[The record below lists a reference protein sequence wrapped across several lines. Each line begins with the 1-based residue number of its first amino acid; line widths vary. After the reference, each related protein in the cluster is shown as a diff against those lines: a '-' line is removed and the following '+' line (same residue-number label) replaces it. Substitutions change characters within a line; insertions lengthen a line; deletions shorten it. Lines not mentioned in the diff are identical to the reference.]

1 MIYFPL
7 SSKPILP
14 LAIKTYQV
22 FTATMTWINNL
33 GMKLVLI
40 GGKNQRTTEIMI
52 LTSSKTFKATGE
64 G

>member
-1 MIYFPL
+1 
-7 SSKPILP
+7 
-14 LAIKTYQV
+14 
-22 FTATMTWINNL
+22 
-33 GMKLVLI
+33 MKLVLI